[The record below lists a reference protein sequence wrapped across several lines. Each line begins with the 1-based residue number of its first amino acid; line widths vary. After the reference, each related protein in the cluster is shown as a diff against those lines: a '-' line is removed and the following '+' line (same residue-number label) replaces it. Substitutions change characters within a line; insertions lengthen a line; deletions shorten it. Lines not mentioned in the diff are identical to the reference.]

1 MKKELKEKEMNIV
14 FILDKSGS
22 MGGFEEDTIGGF
34 NSFIETKKK
43 ENSNALVTTILF
55 DNGYEVLHDRV
66 PIKEV
71 KKLTRKEYYVGGTTA
86 LYDAIG
92 RTITDL
98 DKSECDG
105 KVLFVITTDG
115 LENASRDYNKESV
128 KKLIGKHSKW
138 EFMYIGANI
147 DSYNEGENIGI
158 KRSNIANRETSGRGV
173 GKMFSA
179 ISKAAKSLEME
190 DCIGESWKEELEDF
204 IDNNKR

>member
-1 MKKELKEKEMNIV
+1 MKKEMKEKKMNIV

-34 NSFIETKKK
+34 NSFVETKKK
-43 ENSNALVTTILF
+43 ENSNALVTTVLF
-55 DNGYEVLHDRV
+55 DNGYEVLHDRL
-66 PIKEV
+66 PINEV

-98 DKSECDG
+98 DKNECDG

-115 LENASRDYNKESV
+115 LENASRDYNKESI
-128 KKLIGKHSKW
+128 KKLIGKHSNW

-147 DSYNEGENIGI
+147 DSYNEGANICI
-158 KRSNIANRETSGRGV
+158 KRENIANRETSGRGV
-173 GKMFSA
+173 SKMFA
-179 ISKAAKSLEME
+179 AVSKAARCYEME
-190 DCIGESWKEELEDF
+190 DSISESWKSELEDY